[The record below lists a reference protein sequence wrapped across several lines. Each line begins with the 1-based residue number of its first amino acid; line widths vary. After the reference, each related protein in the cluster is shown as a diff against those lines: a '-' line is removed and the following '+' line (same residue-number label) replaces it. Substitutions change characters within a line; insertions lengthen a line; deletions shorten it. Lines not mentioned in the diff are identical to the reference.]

1 MTMCNVKAVAHIDES
16 AERYRHIGTK
26 EAFLGV
32 FQLFV
37 LVLQP
42 PTLLIWLSLAALIN
56 CTQTVVNNQLVN
68 VEL

>member
-1 MTMCNVKAVAHIDES
+1 MCNVKAVAHIDES
-16 AERYRHIGTK
+16 AESYCQLCAK

-42 PTLLIWLSLAALIN
+42 
-56 CTQTVVNNQLVN
+56 QLY
-68 VEL
+68 